1 MMIKKLIALGIST
14 ALPTL
19 LWASEANQ
27 FDDGNN
33 VSGLATRFAIIIRSA
48 LTESITLIM
57 VFGLIS
63 VASGLIMI
71 KAANQLQISPRY
83 GMVTVFTGFLLISPK
98 ACSEL
103 GSQDILKTNSVQVV
117 DEILNSDPTVVGT
130 GNIIVPN

>member
-1 MMIKKLIALGIST
+1 MMMKRLIAIVVSS

-33 VSGLATRFAIIIRSA
+33 VSGLATRLAIIIRSG
-48 LTESITLIM
+48 LTETTTLIM

-63 VASGLIMI
+63 VASGLLMI
-71 KAANQLQISPRY
+71 KAANKLQISPRY
-83 GMVTVFTGFLLISPK
+83 GMVTVITGFLLTSPK

-117 DEILNSDPTVVGT
+117 DDILNSDPTVVDT

>member
-1 MMIKKLIALGIST
+1 MMMRKLIALGVSS

-33 VSGLATRFAIIIRSA
+33 VSGFATRLAIIIRSG
-48 LTESITLIM
+48 LTETTTLIM
-57 VFGLIS
+57 AFGLIS
-63 VASGLIMI
+63 VASGLLMI
-71 KAANQLQISPRY
+71 KAANKLQISPRY
-83 GMVTVFTGFLLISPK
+83 GMVTVITGFLLSSPK

-103 GSQDILKTNSVQVV
+103 GSQDILQTNSVQVV
-117 DEILNSDPTVVGT
+117 EDILDADPTTIDT

>member
-1 MMIKKLIALGIST
+1 MMIKKLIALGISS

-33 VSGLATRFAIIIRSA
+33 VSGLATRLAIIIRTA
-48 LTESITLIM
+48 LTESTTVIM
-57 VFGLIS
+57 AFGLIS
-63 VASGLIMI
+63 VASGLLMI

-83 GMVTVFTGFLLISPK
+83 GMVTVITGFLLTSPK

-117 DEILNSDPTVVGT
+117 DEILNSDPTVVDT